1 MRRRTFVVGA
11 GVLAALLACVGC
23 SRSGHPTPEGW
34 HRATHG
40 CGAFDLKDGWQE
52 VDIPEDANLLGWD
65 YVVQDTA
72 EFGSD
77 DTRLRF
83 GAMTNGGYADYLV
96 YPPESAEDLASDLA
110 GFELFG
116 KYKAKSPNPTRME
129 GVADEIWRIDYPND
143 DDPTSLSYLLV
154 AKDDGYDEML
164 VVGLTGPDV
173 DDRLL
178 ETVAAGIEVI
188 HDD

>member
-1 MRRRTFVVGA
+1 METMGGPWKRRTFFLGVA
-11 GVLAALLACVGC
+11 LGVLSAGCGC
-23 SRSGHPTPEGW
+23 SQRGHSTPQGW
-34 HRATHG
+34 YRVAHG

-52 VDIPEDANLLGWD
+52 VDIPDDANLLGWD

-72 EFGSD
+72 EFGSE
-77 DTRLRF
+77 DTRLRL
-83 GAMTNGGYADYLV
+83 GAMTNGGYTDYLV

-143 DDPTSLSYLLV
+143 DDPTSLSYLFT

-164 VVGLTGPDV
+164 VVG
-173 DDRLL
+173 
-178 ETVAAGIEVI
+178 
-188 HDD
+188 